1 MLRISN
7 IRIGTK
13 LAAISGI
20 GILLVLG
27 IAANQQISG
36 NSIAALNAKNAQAVM
51 ERRDALGGQISIL
64 RTWVARRNILLAEN
78 VKDADAALQNMREN
92 TTAGQKQ
99 LDDAITVASNDEDR
113 ERLKQLK
120 TVFAE
125 YIASTEGQAGAHKD
139 ILNLRTRQL
148 DSTPAWDKAFGV
160 VAASPD
166 YSNQEVLA
174 EIRAGVS
181 DMKDARIAYWRYST
195 TLDDEYTGIE
205 HAAIGKAIASFNK
218 AKSAATDGGMKQG
231 LDALIVVMNE
241 LDDIM
246 TASKKAVDF
255 KAQQE
260 KDRTGPARTQI
271 DAIVP
276 KVLEA
281 SDQVAATAQAEVTD
295 ESARSARIGMG
306 AIGFVV
312 VILIGSAVFGS
323 VSIARPLRR
332 MAGVLGELT
341 NDRIVDVP
349 YAGRGDEIGEIAKA
363 TEVFKESIAGKV
375 INLRIRTALDVSR
388 SNVMLADADYN
399 IIYMNN
405 TLQEML
411 REAEAEIRKVMPH
424 FETSKLMGMNMDTFH
439 KNPAHQ
445 RRLLESLTGSHEARL
460 ALGTQKFALVATA
473 VLDKDGRRSG
483 TVVEWKNETVEKAIE
498 EEVDGLVQAAVAGDF
513 SRRVPLEGKS
523 GFMLNLATAMNDMCG
538 NVART
543 MTDFANLLGAMAD
556 GDLGQ
561 RITAEYQG
569 VFAQLKDDA
578 NRMADRLSETIT
590 DIKAVGREVSNAA
603 AEISTSTTDLSQRTE
618 EQAASL
624 EETSASMEEMA
635 ATVKKN
641 AENALQAN
649 QLTSGSREVADRGGQ
664 VVAKAVNAMARIE
677 ESSRKISDIIGV
689 IDEIARQTNLLA
701 LNAAVEAARAG
712 DAGRGFAVVAS
723 EVRSLAQR
731 SSQAAK
737 DIKDLI
743 TNSSSQ
749 VQEGVGL
756 VNQAGTSLN
765 EILASIKQVA
775 EIVAQ
780 IASAS
785 QEQSTGIDQINKALT
800 QMDEVTQQNSALVE
814 ENAAS
819 AKTLEHQSE
828 TMNQKVAFFQL
839 EEEVASPAVRS
850 PAAAAPAA
858 KKEPA
863 PIRKPALSGAHA
875 GVNAGARPNGSASA
889 RRAGGPV
896 GRMQAAVA
904 TAMAEDPDWKEF

>member
-1 MLRISN
+1 MLRLSN

-13 LAAISGI
+13 LAVISGI
-20 GILLVLG
+20 AILLVLG
-27 IAANQQISG
+27 IAANQQMSQS
-36 NSIAALNAKNAQAVM
+36 SIALLNAKNAQSIL
-51 ERRDALGGQISIL
+51 ERRHVLAAQIAIL
-64 RTWVARRNILLAEN
+64 RTWVARRNILLAES
-78 VKDADAALQNMREN
+78 VADADAAIKNMHDN
-92 TTAGQKQ
+92 TTIGQND
-99 LDDAITVASNDEDR
+99 LDQAVAATAAAEDR

-120 TVFAE
+120 SVFAE
-125 YIASTEGQAGAHKD
+125 YIASTESQASAHKD

-148 DSTPAWDKAFGV
+148 DTTPAWNKAFGL

-166 YSNQEVLA
+166 YSNPEILS
-174 EIRAGVS
+174 EIRNGVS
-181 DMKDARIAYWRYST
+181 DMKDARIAYWRYSAM
-195 TLDDEYTGIE
+195 LDDEFTGVM
-205 HAAIGKAIASFNK
+205 HAAANKGIAAFTK
-218 AKSAATDGGMKQG
+218 AKGLATDAGMKTG
-231 LDALIVVMNE
+231 LDGLLAVMGE
-241 LDDIM
+241 LNDIM
-246 TASKKAVDF
+246 ERSKKAVDF

-260 KDRTGPARTQI
+260 KERTGPARAQI

-276 KVLEA
+276 KVMEA
-281 SDQVAATAQAEVTD
+281 ADATAQAAQAEVDD
-295 ESARSARIGMG
+295 ETTRSGRIGLA
-306 AIGFVV
+306 AIAFVV

-341 NDRIVDVP
+341 NDRIVEVP
-349 YAGRGDEIGEIAKA
+349 YSKRADEIGEIAKA

-388 SNVMLADADYN
+388 SNVMVADADYN

-405 TLQEML
+405 TLQQML
-411 REAEAEIRKVMPH
+411 GECEPEIRKVMPN
-424 FETSKLMGMNMDTFH
+424 FEVRKLMGTNMDTFH

-445 RRLLESLTGSHEARL
+445 RRILDQLTGSHEARL
-460 ALGTQKFALVATA
+460 TLGTQKFALVTTA
-473 VLDKDGRRSG
+473 VLDKNGRRNG
-483 TVVEWKNETVEKAIE
+483 TVVEWKNETIEKAIE
-498 EEVDGLVQAAVAGDF
+498 EEVDGLVKAAVAGDF

-523 GFMLNLATAMNDMCG
+523 GFMLNLATAMNDLCS
-538 NVART
+538 NVAKT
-543 MTDFANLLGAMAD
+543 MRDFADLLGAMAG
-556 GDLGQ
+556 GDLQQ
-561 RITAEYQG
+561 RITADYHG

-578 NRMADRLSETIT
+578 NLMADRLTETIS
-590 DIKAVGREVSNAA
+590 DIKSVGREVSNAA

-624 EETSASMEEMA
+624 EQTSASMEEMA

-756 VNQAGTSLN
+756 VNQAGTSLT

-775 EIVAQ
+775 DIVAE

-828 TMNQKVAFFQL
+828 AMNQKVAFFKL
-839 EEEVASPAVRS
+839 DEAAEGHKAPVTRLAAPVTRL
-850 PAAAAPAA
+850 AAAPP
-858 KKEPA
+858 KKEAA
-863 PIRKPALSGAHA
+863 PLRKPAVA
-875 GVNAGARPNGSASA
+875 VNAKRG
-889 RRAGGPV
+889 GGPV
-896 GRMQAAVA
+896 GRIQAAVA
-904 TAMAEDPDWKEF
+904 TALAEEKDWKEF

>member
-1 MLRISN
+1 MLRLSN

-13 LAAISGI
+13 LAIISGI

-27 IAANQQISG
+27 IAANQQMSQT
-36 NSIAALNAKNAQAVM
+36 SIAALNAKNTQSIV
-51 ERRDALGGQISIL
+51 ERRHVLAAQIAIL
-64 RTWVARRNILLAEN
+64 RTWVARRNILLAES
-78 VKDADAALQNMREN
+78 VADADTAIKNMRDN
-92 TTAGQKQ
+92 TTLGQNE
-99 LDDAITVASNDEDR
+99 LDQAVAATATAEDR

-125 YIASTEGQAGAHKD
+125 YIASTEGQASAHKD

-148 DSTPAWDKAFGV
+148 DTTPAWNKAFGL

-166 YSNQEVLA
+166 YSNP
-174 EIRAGVS
+174 EILSAIRDGVS
-181 DMKDARIAYWRYST
+181 DMKDARIAYWRYSAM
-195 TLDDEYTGIE
+195 LDDEFTGVM
-205 HAAIGKAIASFNK
+205 HAAAGKAIAAFTK
-218 AKSAATDGGMKQG
+218 AKGLATDTGMKSG
-231 LDALIVVMNE
+231 LDGLIAVMGDLNA
-241 LDDIM
+241 IM
-246 TASKKAVDF
+246 EGSKKAVDF

-260 KDRTGPARTQI
+260 KERTGPARAQI

-276 KVLEA
+276 KVMEA
-281 SDQVAATAQAEVTD
+281 ADTTAQTAQAEVDD
-295 ESARSARIGMG
+295 ETTRSGRIGLA
-306 AIGFVV
+306 AIAFVV

-341 NDRIVDVP
+341 NDRIVEVP
-349 YAGRGDEIGEIAKA
+349 YAKRADEIGEIAKA

-405 TLQEML
+405 TLQQML
-411 REAEAEIRKVMPH
+411 GEAEAEIRKVMPT
-424 FETSKLMGMNMDTFH
+424 FETGKLMGTNMDTFH

-445 RRLLESLTGSHEARL
+445 RRILDQLTGSHEARL
-460 ALGTQKFALVATA
+460 TLGTQKFALVATA
-473 VLDKDGRRSG
+473 VLDKNGKRTG
-483 TVVEWKNETVEKAIE
+483 TVVEWKNETIEKAIE
-498 EEVDGLVQAAVAGDF
+498 EEVDGLVKAAVAGDF

-523 GFMLNLATAMNDMCG
+523 GFMLNLATAMNDLCS
-538 NVART
+538 NVAKT
-543 MTDFANLLGAMAD
+543 MRDFADLLGAMAG
-556 GDLGQ
+556 GDLQQ
-561 RITAEYQG
+561 RITADYHG

-578 NRMADRLSETIT
+578 NLMAERLTETIA
-590 DIKAVGREVSNAA
+590 DIKSVGREVSNAA
-603 AEISTSTTDLSQRTE
+603 
-618 EQAASL
+618 
-624 EETSASMEEMA
+624 ASMEEMA

-641 AENALQAN
+641 AENAIQAN

-756 VNQAGTSLN
+756 VNQAGTSLT

-775 EIVAQ
+775 DIVAE

-828 TMNQKVAFFQL
+828 AMNQKVAFFKL
-839 EEEVASPAVRS
+839 DEATETHKAPVTRLPT
-850 PAAAAPAA
+850 AAAP
-858 KKEPA
+858 KKEAA
-863 PIRKPALSGAHA
+863 PIRKPAVVA
-875 GVNAGARPNGSASA
+875 NAKRG
-889 RRAGGPV
+889 GGPV

-904 TAMAEDPDWKEF
+904 TAVAEDKDWQEF

>member
-1 MLRISN
+1 MLRLSN

-13 LAAISGI
+13 LAVISGI
-20 GILLVLG
+20 AILLVLG
-27 IAANQQISG
+27 IAANQQMSQS
-36 NSIAALNAKNAQAVM
+36 SIALLNAKNAQSIL
-51 ERRDALGGQISIL
+51 ERRHVLAAQIAIL
-64 RTWVARRNILLAEN
+64 RTWVARRNILLAES
-78 VKDADAALQNMREN
+78 VADADAAIKNMHDN
-92 TTAGQKQ
+92 TTIGQND
-99 LDDAITVASNDEDR
+99 LDQAVAATAAAEDR

-120 TVFAE
+120 SVFAE
-125 YIASTEGQAGAHKD
+125 YIASTESQASAHKD

-148 DSTPAWDKAFGV
+148 DTTPAWNKAFGL

-166 YSNQEVLA
+166 YSNPEILS
-174 EIRAGVS
+174 EIRNGVS
-181 DMKDARIAYWRYST
+181 DMKDARIAYWRYSAM
-195 TLDDEYTGIE
+195 LDDEFTGVM
-205 HAAIGKAIASFNK
+205 HAAANKGIAAFTK
-218 AKSAATDGGMKQG
+218 AKGLATDAGMKTG
-231 LDALIVVMNE
+231 LDGLLAVMGE
-241 LDDIM
+241 LNDIM
-246 TASKKAVDF
+246 ERSKKAVDF

-260 KDRTGPARTQI
+260 KERTGPARAQI

-276 KVLEA
+276 KVMEA
-281 SDQVAATAQAEVTD
+281 ADATAQAAQAEVDD
-295 ESARSARIGMG
+295 ETTRSGRIGLA
-306 AIGFVV
+306 AIAFVV

-341 NDRIVDVP
+341 NDRIVEVP
-349 YAGRGDEIGEIAKA
+349 YSKRADEIGEIAKA

-388 SNVMLADADYN
+388 SNVMVADADYN

-405 TLQEML
+405 TLQQML
-411 REAEAEIRKVMPH
+411 GECEPEIRKVMPN
-424 FETSKLMGMNMDTFH
+424 FEVRKLMGTNMDTFH

-445 RRLLESLTGSHEARL
+445 RRILDQLTGSHEARL
-460 ALGTQKFALVATA
+460 TLGTQKFALVTTA
-473 VLDKDGRRSG
+473 VLDKNGRRNG
-483 TVVEWKNETVEKAIE
+483 TVVEWKNETIEKAIE
-498 EEVDGLVQAAVAGDF
+498 EEVDGLVKAAVAGDF

-523 GFMLNLATAMNDMCG
+523 GFMLNLATAMNDLCS
-538 NVART
+538 NVAKT
-543 MTDFANLLGAMAD
+543 MRDFADLLGAMAG
-556 GDLGQ
+556 GDLQQ
-561 RITAEYQG
+561 RITADYHG

-578 NRMADRLSETIT
+578 NLMADRLTETIS
-590 DIKAVGREVSNAA
+590 DIKSVGREVSNAA

-624 EETSASMEEMA
+624 EQTSASMEEMA

-756 VNQAGTSLN
+756 VNQAGTSLT

-775 EIVAQ
+775 DIVAE

-828 TMNQKVAFFQL
+828 AMNQKVAFFKL
-839 EEEVASPAVRS
+839 DEAAEGHKAPVTRLAAPVTRL
-850 PAAAAPAA
+850 AAAPP
-858 KKEPA
+858 KKEAA
-863 PIRKPALSGAHA
+863 PIRKPAVA
-875 GVNAGARPNGSASA
+875 VNAKRG
-889 RRAGGPV
+889 GGPV

-904 TAMAEDPDWKEF
+904 TAVAEDKDWQEF